1 MVGKSF
7 FCEDVFEIVIKSI
20 FSKYDRDSSGCFEKS
35 EILIM
40 LRDDMGLDERQV
52 EVCFMLIDKDG
63 SKGVFFFELVEWF
76 CKGKGFKVVDDQN
89 CYVFV

>member
-1 MVGKSF
+1 MKFIEDFDICCESVNECNILIKVLKFDFEIMVGKSF

-40 LRDDMGLDERQV
+40 LRDDMGLDER
-52 EVCFMLIDKDG
+52 
-63 SKGVFFFELVEWF
+63 
-76 CKGKGFKVVDDQN
+76 
-89 CYVFV
+89 